1 MIEAFHFGWN
11 DAGKAHC
18 LVKKNSLSSVFCFF
32 FSFFLMR
39 RRTSLQED

>member
-18 LVKKNSLSSVFCFF
+18 LVKKLSFFCVLLFF
-32 FSFFLMR
+32 FFFLMR
-39 RRTSLQED
+39 LRTSLQED